1 MNTGINKVETVL
13 ELHTEITVTG
23 LLMHGGGE
31 KNELKIIVQI
41 CGRPY
46 SLISKHLIMLSTQ
59 SVVAFIRKVCSCA
72 VCVEHLKGST

>member
-1 MNTGINKVETVL
+1 MVNTEINKVGTVL

-23 LLMHGGGE
+23 LLMYGSG

-46 SLISKHLIMLSTQ
+46 SLISKH
-59 SVVAFIRKVCSCA
+59 
-72 VCVEHLKGST
+72 